1 MLTFLL
7 YSPKELS
14 LFPGLTIYTVISN
27 CHFRLPYEKGSTSFT
42 FLPFPLVG
50 TSFHH
55 IKYLDL
61 RQLQNLRE
69 NANVVG
75 VCDEGV
81 QPFAVRYGRGDGFK
95 LVAT

>member
-7 YSPKELS
+7 YLPKELS
-14 LFPGLTIYTVISN
+14 LFPGSTTYIVISN
-27 CHFRLPYEKGSTSFT
+27 CHFLLPYEKGSTSFT
-42 FLPFPLVG
+42 FLPCPLVG

-61 RQLQNLRE
+61 RQLQYFWE
-69 NANVVG
+69 NADVVG
-75 VCDEGV
+75 VCDKGV
-81 QPFAVRYGRGDGFK
+81 QPFAVRYGCGDGFK